1 MSIATVLME
10 RDGMTQEEADDRV
23 ESLREEMFDLI
34 SDGNTEEAYYIM
46 EEVGLEP
53 DYLEELIY

>member
-10 RDGMTQEEADDRV
+10 RDGMTQEEADARV

>member
-10 RDGMTQEEADDRV
+10 RDGMTQTEADARV

-34 SDGNTEEAYYIM
+34 SDGSIEEAYYIM

-53 DYLEELIY
+53 DYLEELLY